1 MNVDDW
7 MGQSGEWLKGTG
19 TESDV
24 VISSRVRIARN
35 LKRFPF
41 LTTASA
47 RVRSEI
53 ESHLQEKLERTELP
67 GPLHYFPLATLKEV
81 DRNFLFE
88 RHLISRE
95 MVAGNGARG
104 AAIGKDEAV
113 SIMVNEEDHLRFQV
127 IRSGLELQEA
137 YELLDSYD
145 SRLEE
150 NLSYAYHTRFGYLTA
165 CPTNVGTGL
174 RLSVMMHLPASVLS
188 KQMDKVLQSLQ
199 RLNYTIRGFY
209 GEGTQPIGDFYQISN
224 QVTLGKSE
232 ADLIDEMRR
241 VVPEVLKFE
250 RSWRY
255 KLMEDEPKKIEDKV
269 WRGFGLLKHARRISS
284 EETIVLLSALRLG
297 ANLNILRK
305 LPIKVINRLCVCTQ
319 PSHLQKLSGRV
330 LDHSERDVVRAE
342 YIRGE
347 LEKF

>member
-1 MNVDDW
+1 MKIDDW

-19 TESDV
+19 SESDV

-47 RVRSEI
+47 QVRSEI
-53 ESHLQEKLERTELP
+53 ETFLQEKFEGSSLP
-67 GPLHYFPLATLKEV
+67 SPLHYFPLAALNEV
-81 DRNFLFE
+81 DRHFLFE
-88 RHLISRE
+88 RHLVSRE
-95 MVAGNGARG
+95 MAGGSGSRG
-104 AAIGKDEAV
+104 AAIREDEAV

-127 IRSGLELQEA
+127 IHSGLELQKA
-137 YELLDSYD
+137 YEVLDSFD

-150 NLSYAYHTRFGYLTA
+150 NLSYAYHSRFGYLTA

-224 QVTLGKSE
+224 QVTLGKTE
-232 ADLIDEMRR
+232 TDLIEEMGR
-241 VVPEVLKFE
+241 VIPEVLKFE

-255 KLMEDEPKKIEDKV
+255 KLMEDEPKKLEDKV
-269 WRGFGLLKHARRISS
+269 WRAFGILKYAQRISS
-284 EETIVLLSALRLG
+284 EETIAHLSALRLG
-297 ANLNILRK
+297 ANLSILRE
-305 LPIKVINRLCVCTQ
+305 LPIRLINQLCVYSQ
-319 PSHLQKLSGRV
+319 PSHLQKLSKRT
-330 LDHSERDVVRAE
+330 LAPEERDVVRAE
-342 YIRGE
+342 YIRE
-347 LEKF
+347 QLEKC